1 MNLVTERHFE
11 VPVTF
16 EDGWVSVVPLKKAL
30 ADLRA
35 HAPDVTPKAFLL
47 NRWDCADLRTLHA
60 PGSWEPLY
68 VEGVLVQVWEGMPPG
83 TATLVSKPTFTEVSV
98 GDV

>member
-11 VPVTF
+11 VPITF
-16 EDGWVSVVPLKKAL
+16 ADGWVSVLPLKKAL

-35 HAPDVTPKAFLL
+35 HAQDVAPRAFLL
-47 NRWDCADLRTLHA
+47 NRWDYADLRTLHA

-68 VEGVLVQVWEGMPPG
+68 VEGVQVQAWEGMAPG
-83 TATLVSKPTFTEVSV
+83 TATLVSASSFTDVSAV
-98 GDV
+98 DV